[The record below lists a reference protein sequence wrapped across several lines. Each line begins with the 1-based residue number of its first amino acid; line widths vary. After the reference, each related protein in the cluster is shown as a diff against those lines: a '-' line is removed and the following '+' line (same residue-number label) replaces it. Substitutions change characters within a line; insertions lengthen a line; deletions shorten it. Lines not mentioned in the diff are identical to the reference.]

1 MRHEKLH
8 FKKREKWRKESLI
21 GSSNNHNLSVII
33 RFLLTLLLV
42 TLQLFEGI
50 LVKTRSRNKL
60 INYAELAEVTNHKTK
75 NTKRS

>member
-21 GSSNNHNLSVII
+21 GSSINHNLSVII

-42 TLQLFEGI
+42 TLPLFEGI
-50 LVKTRSRNKL
+50 LVKTRSRNNL
-60 INYAELAEVTNHKTK
+60 LTMQN
-75 NTKRS
+75 